1 MEDSKNGQCPA
12 MPGIVRFRILESQLR
27 HVGIQ
32 EAGALATALAE
43 LGRALA
49 LVNDARLFEK
59 TARTNLRENAVALHH
74 LAEPPNRGLKGLVVF
89 DDNTGCHLKN
99 HPLRCRYV
107 GKQPASSI
115 PCLPG
120 ESSSARICCL
130 KAQSPCFAGGLRFQ
144 DWNCSRRLPRRS
156 RDGSRGPSWR
166 PR

>member
-1 MEDSKNGQCPA
+1 

-107 GKQPASSI
+107 GKQPVSSI
-115 PCLPG
+115 P
-120 ESSSARICCL
+120 
-130 KAQSPCFAGGLRFQ
+130 
-144 DWNCSRRLPRRS
+144 
-156 RDGSRGPSWR
+156 
-166 PR
+166 